1 MIKVILERHCH
12 PDKAAEL
19 ENLLVDL
26 RTKAVQ
32 QRGYVSGET
41 LRSVD
46 DPSYW
51 LVISTWLDIDLW
63 KAWETS
69 AERREIASRLEPLL
83 TAREKVSIFSF
94 VWEACWWPP
103 DLQRF
108 DRVAKPQAKLRAP

>member
-1 MIKVILERHCH
+1 MIKIIIERHGQ
-12 PDKAAEL
+12 PDKAAEM
-19 ENLLVDL
+19 ESLLVDL

-41 LRSVD
+41 LRSID
-46 DPSYW
+46 DPSHW
-51 LVISTWLDIDLW
+51 LVISTWLNIELW

-83 TAREKVSIFSF
+83 AAPEKASIFSF

-103 DLQRF
+103 DLQRYNK
-108 DRVAKPQAKLRAP
+108 VAKS

>member
-1 MIKVILERHCH
+1 MIKVIIERRCQ

-19 ENLLVDL
+19 ESVLVEL

-41 LRSVD
+41 LRSID
-46 DPSYW
+46 NPSHW

-69 AERREIASRLEPLL
+69 PERQEIAHRLEPLL
-83 TAREKVSIFSF
+83 AAPEKASIFSF

-103 DLQRF
+103 NLQQHKKA
-108 DRVAKPQAKLRAP
+108 VKS